1 MSDVSGAV
9 DTNAQLNNDATVS
22 SSVAPGASSADTPAT
37 TTGPADTA
45 ASGQPTEGEGTQPD
59 KPTRDRRAEKR
70 IASLTRKNEEL
81 LTRLGRLEGIV
92 EVTTRP
98 QQATEQPNARPQL
111 DQFKSYDEYVEALT
125 DWKTDQKLEAR
136 EKAREEKARNQSV
149 DSKATER
156 NARVAERLM
165 EDAKDVEDFEEVME
179 TITARNFP
187 ISEAMRDYLEE
198 AERPALMAQWLA
210 DNRDRAKQI
219 YSMNSAAAVREL
231 DKVAASFA
239 PKPART
245 SSAPPPVPTV
255 GGRSVTTRDP
265 KDMDMTEYASA
276 WNARRASKH

>member
-9 DTNAQLNNDATVS
+9 DVPANVSDAQVS
-22 SSVAPGASSADTPAT
+22 TVAPNSGSADTPAA

-45 ASGQPTEGEGTQPD
+45 DGEQPKEGQGNQPD
-59 KPTRDRRAEKR
+59 KPSRDRRAEKR

-92 EVTTRP
+92 EVTTSRP
-98 QQATEQPNARPQL
+98 QQATEQPNAKPQSS
-111 DQFKSYDEYVEALT
+111 QFNSYDEYVEALT
-125 DWKTDQKLEAR
+125 DWKADEKLNAR
-136 EKAREEKARNQSV
+136 EKQREEQTRTQSV
-149 DSKATER
+149 DSKAAER

-165 EDAKDVEDFEEVME
+165 EDAKDVEDFEDVME

-187 ISEAMRDYLEE
+187 ISETMRDYLEE
-198 AERPALMAQWLA
+198 AARPAHMAQWLA
-210 DNRDRAKQI
+210 DNRDKAKLI
-219 YSMNSAAAVREL
+219 YGMNSAAAVREL

-255 GGRSVTTRDP
+255 GGRSVTTRSGE
-265 KDMDMTEYASA
+265 DMSMKEYASA
-276 WNARRASKH
+276 WTARRAQKH

>member
-9 DTNAQLNNDATVS
+9 DVSQNVSDAHVPN
-22 SSVAPGASSADTPAT
+22 SVAPGASSADTPAT

-45 ASGQPTEGEGTQPD
+45 ASGQLTEGEGTQPD

-70 IASLTRKNEEL
+70 IASLTRKYEET
-81 LTRLGRLEGIV
+81 LTEVGRLRGMLE
-92 EVTTRP
+92 TRAP
-98 QQATEQPNARPQL
+98 SPAQTTEQPNARPQL

-165 EDAKDVEDFEEVME
+165 EDAKDVDDFEDVMD

-239 PKPART
+239 LKPART

-265 KDMDMTEYASA
+265 KDMDMKEYASA
-276 WNARRASKH
+276 WNAKRASKH